1 MTVDLIDDRDLIHYL
16 NEIHSEA
23 DTTNFDVL
31 DFVSAFGNPLD
42 ALVYSKLFW
51 PDFIEYEGMIFM
63 ASILESADDRARVL
77 NALSKG
83 LSKSETEKSFNDFD
97 IPSAVFASHRVQ
109 LTLSGYSTLA
119 ERLAE
124 MWRARLAQLFPNRAF
139 DVTVTHPEDEQ
150 PNITICQ
157 RRAGASR

>member
-1 MTVDLIDDRDLIHYL
+1 MTVDLIDDHDLICHL
-16 NEIHSEA
+16 KEVHREA
-23 DTTNFDVL
+23 DTTNFNIL
-31 DFVSAFGNPLD
+31 DFVSAFGSPLD

-77 NALSKG
+77 EALSKG
-83 LSKSETEKSFNDFD
+83 LSKSETEESFNNFD
-97 IPSAVFASHRVQ
+97 IPSAVFASHRAQITV
-109 LTLSGYSTLA
+109 SGYATLA

-124 MWRARLAQLFPNRAF
+124 MWRARLAQLFPDRVF
-139 DVTVTHPEDEQ
+139 DVTVIHPEDEQ

-157 RRAGASR
+157 SRP

>member
-1 MTVDLIDDRDLIHYL
+1 VTVDLMNDNDLIHRL

-23 DTTNFDVL
+23 DTTNFGIL

-42 ALVYSKLFW
+42 ALAYSKLFW
-51 PDFIEYEGMIFM
+51 PDFVEYKGMIFM
-63 ASILESADDRARVL
+63 SSILESTDDRARVL
-77 NALSKG
+77 DALSKG
-83 LSKSETEKSFNDFD
+83 LNKAETEESFNNFD
-97 IPSAVFASHRVQ
+97 IPSSVFGSHRLQ
-109 LTLSGYSTLA
+109 LTLSGYARLA

-124 MWRARLAQLFPNRAF
+124 MWRARLAQLFPNRTF

-157 RRAGASR
+157 RGIS